1 MSAAFQVLSWSDAAD
16 EGPARELTPLG
27 EVEGLKTILI
37 TLRRG
42 GALADHMVQVP
53 ISVQVLSG
61 ATALAVEGE
70 VRPLGVGELALLAA
84 GVRHALTETAD
95 GVATVLLSRCA
106 GRPA

>member
-1 MSAAFQVLSWSDAAD
+1 MSAALQVLSWSEAAD
-16 EGPARELTPLG
+16 EGPAREITPLG
-27 EVEGLKTILI
+27 EVEGLKAILI

-61 ATALAVEGE
+61 VISFAVEGE
-70 VRPLGVGELALLAA
+70 ARQLGVGEVALLAA
-84 GVRHALTETAD
+84 GVRHALTEAAD